1 MVQRSL
7 LFVTTLFFATCIV
20 IATVVP
26 LEVVAREKKRC
37 DGADSDDPC
46 ASRAAKLLVAYGL
59 IQGVPQTLVGAWLGG
74 VADAR
79 GPRLPM
85 AVACVGGAASAAAAA
100 AYAWFELPFA
110 ALAASGALFGL
121 AGGYFGL
128 LTAAYAYAARAPAAA
143 AVEPSDSARGPEAAA
158 TAGFRPIAVSLF
170 GAFAA
175 APVAAGVAA
184 ERFGSAATLAAA
196 AAAFLVSL
204 AAVAFLVPPVAA
216 KPAAG
221 APRGALAS
229 LRDAGRGVALLLS
242 PSSPAFA
249 LSVAWGL
256 IMCNATGGGFV
267 VQYLARTM
275 SKGEVGLYAS
285 ILGAMA
291 AAGALIGEPLAARL
305 APGRDANLAL
315 ARCGPF
321 CSGLLALGLALV
333 PPRALGGKALFCLLP
348 LAAPLAAANPAHR
361 ALVVEAI
368 GESDA
373 GKVLGGLGAVE
384 SLVGLVAPALLGA
397 AYAALARAGRPAA
410 ANYPLVATAAAAFAL
425 LVFAPPRR
433 KKLGGTLSEAL
444 LATDAISC

>member
-59 IQGVPQTLVGAWLGG
+59 IQGIPQTVVGAWLGG

-85 AVACVGGAASAAAAA
+85 AVACVGGAASAACAA

-143 AVEPSDSARGPEAAA
+143 AVEPSDSVGGGPEAAA

-196 AAAFLVSL
+196 SAAFLASL
-204 AAVAFLVPPVAA
+204 AGVARVPPVAA

-291 AAGALIGEPLAARL
+291 AAGALVGEPLAARL

-333 PPRALGGKALFCLLP
+333 PPRALGGKALFGLLP

-410 ANYPLVATAAAAFAL
+410 ANYPLVATAAAALAL

-433 KKLGGTLSEAL
+433 KKRGGTLSEAL

>member
-46 ASRAAKLLVAYGL
+46 ASRAAKLLVVYGL
-59 IQGVPQTLVGAWLGG
+59 VQGVPQTIVGAWLGG

-85 AVACVGGAASAAAAA
+85 AVACVGGAASAACAA

-143 AVEPSDSARGPEAAA
+143 AVEPSDSVGGGPEAAA

-196 AAAFLVSL
+196 SAAFLASL
-204 AAVAFLVPPVAA
+204 AGVARVPPVAA

-333 PPRALGGKALFCLLP
+333 PPRALGGKALFGLLP

-410 ANYPLVATAAAAFAL
+410 ANYPLVATAAAALAL

-433 KKLGGTLSEAL
+433 KKRGGTLSEAL